1 MLKIL
6 ILKRQL
12 DAKRSELKALEE
24 KDAEFKTREAE
35 LETAIGEVEPGNADI
50 VETDDMIAE
59 YLCSQRSLL
68 CNRDIA
74 CPSGGDN
81 DRAVSGIMLGAVYD
95 ADF

>member
-1 MLKIL
+1 M
-6 ILKRQL
+6 
-12 DAKRSELKALEE
+12 
-24 KDAEFKTREAE
+24 
-35 LETAIGEVEPGNADI
+35 EPGNADI

-81 DRAVSGIMLGAVYD
+81 DRAVSGLMLGAVYD